1 MILKRK
7 SYGCYECGHVE
18 KEKLRTYFLRIW
30 KEMREEKVKRAT
42 FRSWFNS
49 DAAKEESKVL
59 TPALIARDADYQI
72 LQNMALDRIDRN
84 GLFNAVTYKKPKT
97 LLKKKSVSKK
107 KRK

>member
-30 KEMREEKVKRAT
+30 KE
-42 FRSWFNS
+42 WFNS
-49 DAAKEESKVL
+49 DAAKEESKKW
-59 TPALIARDADYQI
+59 TPALIARDADYQM

-84 GLFNAVTYKKPKT
+84 GLFNLSNAVTYKKPKT